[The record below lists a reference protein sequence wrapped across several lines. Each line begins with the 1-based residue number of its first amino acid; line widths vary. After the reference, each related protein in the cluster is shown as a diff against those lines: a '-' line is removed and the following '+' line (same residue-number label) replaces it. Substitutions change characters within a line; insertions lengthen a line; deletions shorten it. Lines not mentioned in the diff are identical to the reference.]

1 MVKFSDLSKVNHPYS
16 EELKAVASEV
26 IDSGRYLFGPKVL
39 EFETKLKSYLNSKHV
54 VGVGNG
60 LDALR
65 LIFLAYIEKGDLK
78 KGDEVLIPANTFV
91 ATILSI
97 IHAGLVPKLI
107 EPSLDTYNLDL
118 NQLESKIGPKTKAI
132 VLVHLYGRACWD
144 DELLFLAEK
153 NKLKIVEDNAQAF
166 GAEWKGIK
174 TGVLGHAAAFSFFP
188 TKILGALGDAGAIAT
203 KDEELADII
212 QKLSNYGAGK
222 KNHLS
227 YKGFNS
233 RMDELQAAFLMV
245 KMKYVD
251 QENQY
256 RRILADA
263 YLSHIQTPVIVL
275 PIIDRPKTNTLHVW
289 HLFVIRSPKRDDLRD
304 FLLKNGIE
312 TQIHYPIPPHQQEAF
327 FEFSHL
333 SLSITEKIHREVISL
348 PLDPSITLDEV
359 KFVADHINNF
369 TA

>member
-1 MVKFSDLSKVNHPYS
+1 MAKFSDLSKVNHPYS
-16 EELKAVASEV
+16 EELKAAASEV
-26 IDSGRYLFGPKVL
+26 IDSGRFLFGPKVL
-39 EFETKLKSYLNSKHV
+39 EFESKLQIYLNTKQV

-78 KGDEVLIPANTFV
+78 KGDEVLVPANTFV

-97 IHAGLVPKLI
+97 VHAGLIPKLV
-107 EPSLDTYNLDL
+107 EPSLATYNLDL
-118 NQLESKIGPKTKAI
+118 DHLESKIGPKTKAI
-132 VLVHLYGRACWD
+132 VVVHLYGRTCWKD
-144 DELLFLAEK
+144 DLHFLAEK
-153 NKLKIVEDNAQAF
+153 YQLKIVEDNAQAF
-166 GAEWKGIK
+166 GAEWKSVK
-174 TGVLGHAAAFSFFP
+174 TGTLGHAAAFSFFP

-203 KDEELADII
+203 IDEKLAEII
-212 QKLSNYGAGK
+212 KKLSNYGASK
-222 KNHLS
+222 KNYLG

-263 YLSHIQTPVIVL
+263 YLSHIQSPTIELPVI
-275 PIIDRPKTNTLHVW
+275 DQPKFNASHVW
-289 HLFVIRSPKRDDLRD
+289 HLFVIRNAKRNELRD

-327 FEFSHL
+327 SEFGHL
-333 SLSITEKIHREVISL
+333 SLPLTEKIHKEVISL
-348 PLDPSITLDEV
+348 PLDPSVTLAEV
-359 KFVADHINNF
+359 KAVADRINNF